1 MKAIKITPLFIVAI
15 ILVILTKNIFAFS
28 IMYLTLMI
36 HELVHLFFMC
46 KNKIAVDKIVL
57 EPFGISI
64 IARSFEKNN
73 TKSSLIFLSAPI
85 FNIFLG
91 ISLYLYSYFTKQT
104 YFSYFIIT
112 NITLGLFNLIPCL
125 PFDGGKAIDFIL
137 TKKYGNIF
145 ASKIIYFI
153 SILISI
159 FIIVFGVYI
168 LYLNHFNFSVFVI
181 GIFILY
187 NSISEKK
194 LITNK
199 VISRASNF
207 NKDEIENFIPITN
220 IAVSENYSAHKLLK
234 EFSNNKYYIVNII
247 KKGEIVKTLT
257 ETQIINKL
265 LDTNKCL
272 KLKDY

>member
-1 MKAIKITPLFIVAI
+1 MKSIKINPLFFVAI
-15 ILVILTKNIFAFS
+15 IIVILTNNVFTFS
-28 IMYLTLMI
+28 IMYLTLII
-36 HELVHLFFMC
+36 HELIHLFFMC

-73 TKSSLIFLSAPI
+73 AKSSLIFLSAPI

-91 ISLYLYSYFTKQT
+91 LSLYLYSYFTKQI

-112 NITLGLFNLIPCL
+112 NLALGIFNLIPCL

-137 TKKYGNIF
+137 RKKYGNIF
-145 ASKIIYFI
+145 ASKMIYFI

-159 FIIVFGVYI
+159 FIIAFGIYI

-187 NSISEKK
+187 NSIFEKK

-199 VISRASNF
+199 VISRALNF
-207 NKDEIENFIPITN
+207 NKEEIENFIPITN

-234 EFSNNKYYIVNII
+234 EFSSNRYYIVKVI

-265 LDTNKCL
+265 LDTNTNI